1 MARLLYSM
9 IASLDGRVADAD
21 GRFDWARPDDEL
33 HRFIDD
39 QERSVGTYL
48 YGRRMYEVMRFW
60 EDVGEGLPGPEREYA
75 GIWRAA
81 EKVVYSTTLDPP
93 TAPRTRLERSFD
105 PAAVRALVTSADRD
119 VSVAGPGLAARA
131 LGAGLVD
138 ECWAYV
144 VPVLVGSGPRLF
156 PEGVRRE
163 LELLEERRFTGGA
176 VLLRHRVV
184 R

>member
-21 GRFDWARPDDEL
+21 GRFDWARPDEEL

-60 EDVGEGLPGPEREYA
+60 ESVGEGLPTPEREYA
-75 GIWRAA
+75 DIWRAA

-93 TAPRTRLERSFD
+93 TAARTRLERSFD
-105 PAAVRALVTSADRD
+105 PAAVRALVASAERD
-119 VSVAGPGLAARA
+119 VSVSGPGLAARA
-131 LGAGLVD
+131 FAAGLVD
-138 ECWAYV
+138 ECWTYV
-144 VPVLVGSGPRLF
+144 VPALVGSGPRLF
-156 PEGVRRE
+156 PEGARRE
-163 LELLEERRFTGGA
+163 LELLEERRFTGGV